1 MIQRCTAALYRN
13 PTVLSA
19 TVLAGAVLAL
29 RPCGLRISKGAAKTY
44 NTAVQRNLKNARVHA
59 PLRRFNLAR
68 GSSTFVW
75 LGDASTVS
83 VPRAPEL
90 LDCFYFAGEILGG
103 PPHHG
108 TTTTCTVQN
117 IQQTHSCFVCCAVVR
132 HCFRPG
138 SILVVSAAF
147 PNLCRPIDLLDQD
160 EPRHLMRQCE
170 AAKAHKS

>member
-108 TTTTCTVQN
+108 TTTTCT
-117 IQQTHSCFVCCAVVR
+117 CAE
-132 HCFRPG
+132 HIADTQLFRMLRCG
-138 SILVVSAAF
+138 SPLFSSRVNPCGIRCLSESLSPDRSA
-147 PNLCRPIDLLDQD
+147 RS
-160 EPRHLMRQCE
+160 R
-170 AAKAHKS
+170 